1 MMDKW
6 EGILNKMDKLG
17 KFIVFEGIDGSG
29 TTTQAELLKNYLLD
43 SNESAITTTEPS
55 SGPIGN
61 LIREG
66 FKKRVLF
73 VEDEKLFD
81 EQMAYL
87 FAADRHDHIYNEVD
101 GIKTLNSQGI
111 TTISTRYFFSSLVY
125 HVNNQEEYT
134 FVKKL
139 NEKFPLPDL
148 TIYIDNPVEVSLQ
161 RIALRAH
168 RDTYENEEK
177 LLKVKENYKKV
188 FNEFNQNLL
197 IINGGDT
204 IENIHKQILE
214 RVKELYE

>member
-1 MMDKW
+1 M
-6 EGILNKMDKLG
+6 LG

-29 TTTQAELLKNYLLD
+29 TSTQSELLKDYLLD
-43 SNESAITTTEPS
+43 NNINAVTTCEPS

-66 FKKRVLF
+66 FKKRVAF
-73 VEDEKLFD
+73 VDEPKLFD

-87 FAADRHDHIYNEVD
+87 FAADRHDHLYNVVD
-101 GIKTLNSQGI
+101 GVFALNEKEI

-125 HVNNQEEYT
+125 HVNNEEEYQ

-148 TIYIDNPVEVSLQ
+148 TIYIDNPVEISLQ

-168 RDTYENEEK
+168 RDTYENKEK
-177 LLKVKENYKKV
+177 LDKVKANYKRV
-188 FNEFNQNLL
+188 FDEFDKNLL
-197 IINGGDT
+197 VIDGGKS
-204 IENIHKQILE
+204 IEEIHNVIKRE
-214 RVKELYE
+214 VMKLYE

>member
-1 MMDKW
+1 M
-6 EGILNKMDKLG
+6 G

-43 SNESAITTTEPS
+43 NNHDAITTTEPS

-66 FKKRVLF
+66 FKKRVNF
-73 VEDEKLFD
+73 VEEEKLFD

-101 GIKTLNSQGI
+101 GIKTLNTKGI

-125 HVNNQEEYT
+125 HVNNDEEYN
-134 FVKKL
+134 FVKQL
-139 NEKFPLPDL
+139 NKKFPLPDL
-148 TIYIDNPVEVSLQ
+148 TIYIDNPIEVSLK

-168 RDTYENEEK
+168 RDTYENEKK
-177 LLKVKENYKKV
+177 LIKVKQNYEKV
-188 FNEFNQNLL
+188 FLEYNKNLL
-197 IINGGDT
+197 IIDGADT
-204 IENIHKQILE
+204 IENIHQKIIT